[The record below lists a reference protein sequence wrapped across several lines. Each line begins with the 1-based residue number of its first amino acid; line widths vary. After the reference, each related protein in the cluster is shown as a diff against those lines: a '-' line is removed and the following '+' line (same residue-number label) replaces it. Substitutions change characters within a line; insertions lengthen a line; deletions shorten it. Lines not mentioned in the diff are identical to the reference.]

1 MAKNLRRELSY
12 PGEGVLEEEQTI
24 AERTAPARK
33 ALDAST
39 LQEPIRALPF
49 VSPVCVAR
57 EASVA
62 EAVRL
67 MQEHHVGCVLVEEA
81 GRLVGIF
88 TERDVLNKMMG
99 QARDPAQTPVETVMT
114 ADPEALPVDAAIS
127 FALNLMSEG
136 GFRHLPLVDDAHRPV
151 GMLSVKHIVNYLA
164 ELFSQ
169 EVLNLPPR
177 PGLLHPGERDSG

>member
-1 MAKNLRRELSY
+1 MAEESRTDPY
-12 PGEGVLEEEQTI
+12 PGEGLLEEEQI
-24 AERTAPARK
+24 VAERTAPVRK
-33 ALDAST
+33 ALDAYT
-39 LQEPIRALPF
+39 LQEPISVLPF
-49 VSPVCVAR
+49 VPPISVAR
-57 EASVA
+57 GVTVA

-67 MQEHHVGCVLVEEA
+67 MQENHVGCVLVEEA

-99 QARDPAQTPVETVMT
+99 SARDPAQTAVETVMT

-136 GFRHLPLVDDAHRPV
+136 GFRHLPLVDEARRPV

-164 ELFSQ
+164 ELFPE
-169 EVLNLPPR
+169 EVLNLTPR
-177 PGLLHPGERDSG
+177 PELLHPDEKDSG